1 MHWRK
6 GRLAFL
12 ILGLLYRK
20 GPMTGAMIAREVERS
35 TGGFWRPS
43 PGSLYPALA
52 KLRAMGLI
60 EVVKEEKGEKYY
72 ALTERGK
79 EFVSPERRAEA
90 LAREVMADLR
100 EILEDPDS
108 LTGELREELVSA
120 LEEALKAL
128 KGVRQK

>member
-52 KLRAMGLI
+52 KLREMGLI
-60 EVVKEEKGEKYY
+60 EVVKEERGEKYY
-72 ALTERGK
+72 ALTERGR
-79 EFVSPERRAEA
+79 EFISPERRVEV

-100 EILEDPDS
+100 EILENPDF
-108 LTGELREELVSA
+108 LRGELREELIST
-120 LEEALKAL
+120 LEEALRAL
-128 KGVRQK
+128 REKR